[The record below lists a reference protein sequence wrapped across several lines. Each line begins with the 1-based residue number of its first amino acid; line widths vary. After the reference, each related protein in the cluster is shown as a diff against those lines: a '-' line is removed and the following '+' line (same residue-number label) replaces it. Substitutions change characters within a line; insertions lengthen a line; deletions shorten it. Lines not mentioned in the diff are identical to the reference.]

1 MKLYDQKGLAEINKH
16 KKLPLVLLIVFC
28 ALFAVVFVLSIVL
41 SQYKTQTIFIVIT
54 SIILVLFTFAIIY
67 FACRLKFL
75 SNLSNEYKTILETEK
90 KSYKG
95 LVVGYDDR
103 LITLPDGSK
112 VKQVLIN
119 IDKQDRIFY
128 LSQIFE
134 DDIELNKVISFDV
147 AFDYIVGY
155 QYED

>member
-75 SNLSNEYKTILETEK
+75 SNLFNEYKTILETEK

-119 IDKQDRIFY
+119 VDKQDRIFY

-134 DDIELNKVISFDV
+134 EDIELNKVISFDV

>member
-1 MKLYDQKGLAEINKH
+1 MNLYDQKGLAEINRH

-41 SQYKTQTIFIVIT
+41 SQYRTQTIFIVIT

-67 FACRLKFL
+67 FGCRLKFL
-75 SNLSNEYKTILETEK
+75 NNLSNEYKAILETEK

>member
-1 MKLYDQKGLAEINKH
+1 MKLYDQKGLAEINRH

-41 SQYKTQTIFIVIT
+41 SQYRTQTIFIVIT

-67 FACRLKFL
+67 FGCRLKFL
-75 SNLSNEYKTILETEK
+75 NNLSNEYKAILETEK